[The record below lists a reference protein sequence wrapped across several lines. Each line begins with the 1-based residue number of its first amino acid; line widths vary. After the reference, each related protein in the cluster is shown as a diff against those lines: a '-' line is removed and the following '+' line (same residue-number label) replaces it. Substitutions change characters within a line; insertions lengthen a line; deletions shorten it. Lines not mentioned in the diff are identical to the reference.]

1 MLKKVKSDLFDLN
14 TPPGVNDPA
23 TAAVDPVLQPIA
35 DLWYGTSGPHDAEV
49 VLIGEAWGADE
60 DQAKKPFVGMSGQ
73 ELTRILADAKLDR
86 NKLLITNTVA
96 ARPHRNELHRWMGT
110 RKSGNLEVRGCYPN
124 SFVVSELLRLRRQL
138 DFSPRKLIIVAG
150 NYALWAVSSVSG
162 VTSFPGSG
170 GVLVPNGITN
180 WRGSQIFADAFDGE
194 TKLLPIIHPAAILR
208 KWSDRQITVH
218 DLAARV
224 PQALNNDWEDKRRKI
239 ILAPPTLDQAVNT
252 LKMWL
257 RRADAGEKLRLAE
270 DIETTKKLLITCIG
284 FADSETFAMTIP
296 FVKKVGNEGQLDSYW
311 PPHEEAIIT
320 RLIARIN
327 SHPNILIEGQNFI
340 YDSQYLGEYTG
351 VFPRCDF
358 DTMLA
363 FHLLFPG
370 LPKGLDY
377 LSSLFCAHHRYW
389 KEDGKDWNST
399 EGTLEEHLRYNA
411 EDNLRTF
418 AIAATL
424 RKLIVQFGMAEQW
437 EWTKKKRDLALRMMR
452 RAVLIDIRR
461 RQEIAF
467 DLMNA
472 VGNLQ
477 TQLLHIIPQEWIGPP
492 GKRAGTKEPVYW
504 FDSNKQ
510 LKEVFSDFLGFK
522 IPKNRKTKND
532 SLGKEA
538 LNELE
543 PQHPQWAKL
552 FVLLRDLRSARVFNS
567 HFIKPPLELNNRMRT
582 SINPAGTETLR
593 WSTSKNAFGRGANL
607 QNIPKGTED

>member
-1 MLKKVKSDLFDLN
+1 MLKKTNDLFDLN
-14 TPPGVNDPA
+14 TPPLDPGPLKDSEGVP
-23 TAAVDPVLQPIA
+23 LLPIQ
-35 DLWYGTSGPHDAEV
+35 DLWYGTSGPRDAEI

-60 DQAKKPFVGMSGQ
+60 DQAKKPFVGNSGQ

-86 NKLLITNTVA
+86 SKILITNTVA
-96 ARPHRNELHRWMGT
+96 ARPPRNELHRWFGNK
-110 RKSGNLEVRGCYPN
+110 KSGNAEVRGCYPN
-124 SFVVSELLRLRRQL
+124 SFVVSELLRLRAQL
-138 DFSPRKLIIVAG
+138 DFHPRELIIVAG
-150 NYALWAVSSVSG
+150 NYALWSVSTVSG
-162 VTSFPGSG
+162 TTSFPGSG
-170 GVLVPNGITN
+170 GIMVPNGITN

-224 PQALNNDWEDKRRKI
+224 PQALKNDWTDKRKKI
-239 ILAPPTLDQAVNT
+239 ILAPPTFSQANT
-252 LKMWL
+252 MLNVWL
-257 RRADAGEKLRLAE
+257 EKADKGAKIRLCE

-296 FVKKVGNEGQLDSYW
+296 FVRKVGNEGQLDSYW
-311 PPHEEAIIT
+311 PPHEEAVLT
-320 RLIARIN
+320 QLIARIN

-340 YDSQYLGEYTG
+340 YDAQYLGEYTG

-358 DTMLA
+358 DSMLA

-377 LSSLFCAHHRYW
+377 LSGLFCRHHRYW

-399 EGTLEEHLRYNA
+399 DGTLEQHLLYNA

-418 AIAATL
+418 EIITTL
-424 RKLIVQFGMAEQW
+424 RKLIQQFGMAEQW

-467 DLMNA
+467 DLMN
-472 VGNLQ
+472 VTGKLQ
-477 TQLLHIIPQEWIGPP
+477 SQLLHIIPQEWIGPA

-504 FDSNKQ
+504 FESNKQ

-543 PQHPQWAKL
+543 PQHPEWAKL
-552 FVLLRDLRSARVFNS
+552 FALLRDLRSARVFYT
-567 HFIKPPLELNNRMRT
+567 HFIKPGLERSNRMRP
-582 SINPAGTETLR
+582 SFNPAGTETLR
-593 WSTSKNAFGRGANL
+593 WSSSKNAFGRGANL

>member
-1 MLKKVKSDLFDLN
+1 MLKKTNDLFDLN
-14 TPPGVNDPA
+14 TPPAEGGAAPA
-23 TAAVDPVLQPIA
+23 GDLPLQPIQ
-35 DLWYGTSGPHDAEV
+35 DLWYGTSGPRDAEI

-60 DQAKKPFVGMSGQ
+60 DHAKKPFVGNSGQ

-86 NKLLITNTVA
+86 SKILITNTVA
-96 ARPHRNELHRWMGT
+96 ARPPRNELFRWFGNK
-110 RKSGNLEVRGCYPN
+110 KSGNAEVRGCYPN
-124 SFVVSELLRLRRQL
+124 SFVVSELLRLRAQL
-138 DFSPRKLIIVAG
+138 DYTPRKLLIVAG
-150 NYALWAVSSVSG
+150 NYALWSVSSVSG
-162 VTSFPGSG
+162 TTPVPGSG
-170 GVLVPNGITN
+170 GILAPNGITN

-224 PQALNNDWEDKRRKI
+224 PQALKDDWVDKRRKI
-239 ILAPPTLDQAVNT
+239 ILAPPTFGQAVST

-257 RRADAGEKLRLAE
+257 QRADKGEKVRLCE

-311 PPHEEAIIT
+311 PPREEAVLT
-320 RLIARIN
+320 QLIARVN

-340 YDSQYLGEYTG
+340 YDTQYLGEYTG

-358 DTMLA
+358 DTMLG

-377 LSSLFCAHHRYW
+377 LSSLFCHHHRYW

-399 EGTLEEHLRYNA
+399 DGTLEDHLKYNA

-418 AIAATL
+418 EIATTI
-424 RKLIVQFGMAEQW
+424 RKLIQQFGMSEQW

-467 DLMNA
+467 DLMHV
-472 VGNLQ
+472 VGQLQ
-477 TQLLHIIPQEWIGPP
+477 AQLLHIIPQEWIGPT

-504 FDSNKQ
+504 FESNKQ

-543 PQHPQWAKL
+543 PQHPEWAKL
-552 FVLLRDLRSARVFNS
+552 FSLLRDLRSARVFYT
-567 HFIKPPLELNNRMRT
+567 HFIKPGLERSNRMRP
-582 SINPAGTETLR
+582 SFNPAGTETLR
-593 WSTSKNAFGRGANL
+593 WSSSKNAFGRGANL